1 MSAVLDKNILSIHPR
16 RKQSPPMKEMKIPVV
31 PDPDV
36 FPSSLDV
43 ISANENLLISFA
55 IVCVIFLLYISKERN
70 FLSESNYK
78 YQLKM
83 TYQEYMEKSS
93 EIARLDYEMTKAII
107 GDEKHKPVEGDKF
120 QAHRDRILELRIE
133 LFPQSVWALGTK
145 QN

>member
-1 MSAVLDKNILSIHPR
+1 
-16 RKQSPPMKEMKIPVV
+16 MKEMKIPVV

-55 IVCVIFLLYISKERN
+55 IVCVIFLLYIYKEGN
-70 FLSESNYK
+70 FLKELNYK

-107 GDEKHKPVEGDKF
+107 GDEKHKPVYGDKF
-120 QAHRDRILELRIE
+120 QTHRDRILELRIE

-145 QN
+145 QY